1 MLDKSKL
8 SKLSSKSDENTNV
21 SQSEIARF
29 DLLAESWWDPNGKY
43 KTALIFNQARID
55 YFVPQIC
62 KHFNRDIDDENC
74 LAGLSV
80 LDVGSGGGLVCEPLA
95 KLGANVT
102 GIDASEM
109 SVEVA
114 RRHAQKTGLNIHYQH
129 ILSTDKLKEGKQFD
143 IVINAEVVEHVPDQK
158 ALIAECAQLTAN
170 GGFTILAT
178 LNRTPKSFV
187 IAIIG
192 AEYIMRYLPI
202 GTHSWAKF
210 VKPVELNQMAV
221 VAGLQ
226 QVSES
231 GMAYNPLSG
240 KWRLSNSLAVNY
252 IQCYK
257 KNK

>member
-8 SKLSSKSDENTNV
+8 SNISKKQTESTNV
-21 SQSEIARF
+21 SQAEIARF
-29 DLLAESWWDPNGKY
+29 DSLADSWWDPEGKY

-62 KHFNRDIDDENC
+62 KHFNRDATDENC
-74 LAGLSV
+74 LAGLTV

-95 KLGANVT
+95 KLGAAVT

-109 SVEVA
+109 SIEVA
-114 RRHAQKTGLNIHYQH
+114 KRHAEKSGLNIDYQH

-143 IVINAEVVEHVPDQK
+143 IVINAEVVEHVPDQET
-158 ALIAECAQLTAN
+158 LIKECAQLTKD

-178 LNRTPKSFV
+178 LSRTLKSFV

-202 GTHSWAKF
+202 GTHSWNKF
-210 VKPVELNQMAV
+210 VTPVELNGMATI
-221 VAGLQ
+221 AGLE
-226 QVSES
+226 QVSET

-240 KWRLSNSLAVNY
+240 KWRLSRSLAVNY

>member
-8 SKLSSKSDENTNV
+8 SNISKKQTESTNV
-21 SQSEIARF
+21 SQAEIARF
-29 DLLAESWWDPNGKY
+29 DSLADSWWDPEGKY

-62 KHFNRDIDDENC
+62 KHLNRDLTDENC
-74 LAGLSV
+74 LAGLTV

-95 KLGANVT
+95 LLGATVT

-114 RRHAQKTGLNIHYQH
+114 KRHAEKTGLKIDYQH

-143 IVINAEVVEHVPDQK
+143 IVINAEVVEHVPDQR
-158 ALIAECAQLTAN
+158 ALISECAQLTAE

-178 LNRTPKSFV
+178 LNRTLKSFV
-187 IAIIG
+187 IAIVG
-192 AEYIMRYLPI
+192 AEYVMRYLPV

-210 VKPVELNQMAV
+210 VKPTELNEMARL
-221 VAGLQ
+221 AGLE

-231 GMAYNPLSG
+231 GMSYNPLLG
-240 KWRLSNSLAVNY
+240 KWSLSNSLAVNY